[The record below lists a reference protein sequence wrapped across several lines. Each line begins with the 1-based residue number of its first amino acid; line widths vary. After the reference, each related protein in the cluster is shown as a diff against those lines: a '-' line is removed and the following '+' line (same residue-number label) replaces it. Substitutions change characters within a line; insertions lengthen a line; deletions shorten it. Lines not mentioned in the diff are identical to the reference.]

1 MTNTL
6 YYGDNLDVL
15 RRYIKDETVD
25 LIYLDPPF
33 NSNANYNVLFSEQD
47 GSRAAAQ
54 IQAFQDTWQWDQS
67 AAETFNEI
75 IQQSGKV
82 ADTLRAFQIILGHSN
97 MLAYLTMMAARLVE
111 LHRVFKPTG
120 SIYLHCDPTASHYL
134 KILLD
139 VIFGG
144 KSFKTELIW
153 KRSSA
158 HSDSKQG
165 SKQHGR
171 IHDVLFFYTKTEDWI
186 WNDVYTPY
194 DKEYL
199 EQNYRNVDDR
209 TGRFFKSTDLTAA
222 KPGGDTSYEWKGK
235 KPPEGR
241 YWAYSKTNMEQ
252 FEKENR
258 LFYTKNGIPR
268 LKQFLDEMPGVQLQ
282 DIWVDIPPISSQ
294 AAERLGY
301 PTQKPQALLE
311 RIIQASS
318 NPGGLV
324 LDPFCGCGTA
334 IAAAQKLDRR
344 WIGIDIT
351 HLAIGLIKR
360 RLLDSFGAVLEY
372 DVIGEPVSLSGA
384 QALAQEDPYQF
395 QWWALSLVNAR
406 PAEQKKGADQGIDGR
421 LYFIDDPKGS
431 PKQVIFSVKAG
442 HTRVDHLRDL
452 RGVLDREDAQIGVL
466 ICLQEPTKPMR
477 TEAAS
482 SGFYRSPWG
491 QHPRIQ
497 ILTIED
503 LLAGKSIDM
512 PAVRQTSVTY
522 KKAPKQKKDQGTQL
536 SFGDE

>member
-6 YYGDNLDVL
+6 YYGDNLDVM
-15 RRYIKDETVD
+15 RRYIKGETVD

-67 AAETFNEI
+67 AADTYEDI
-75 IQQSGKV
+75 IHSGGKV
-82 ADTLRAFQIILGHSN
+82 ADTLRAFRVILGHSN

-111 LHRVFKPTG
+111 LHRVLKPTG

-134 KILLD
+134 KIILD
-139 VIFGG
+139 TIFGQNNYINEIIWERFNFHADAKRWG
-144 KSFKTELIW
+144 RLHDTIFVYVKDSSSIVFNTQRRGYNESYIKSHFQKDAEGRLF
-153 KRSSA
+153 SLDNA
-158 HSDSKQG
+158 VGAGQG
-165 SKQHGR
+165 PAR
-171 IHDVLFFYTKTEDWI
+171 LFFGEL
-186 WNDVYTPY
+186 
-194 DKEYL
+194 L
-199 EQNYRNVDDR
+199 E
-209 TGRFFKSTDLTAA
+209 
-222 KPGGDTSYEWKGK
+222 
-235 KPPEGR
+235 PPAGTHWR
-241 YWAYSKTNMEQ
+241 YSQ
-252 FEKENR
+252 EKIDQLILENR
-258 LFYTKNGIPR
+258 IVLTKSGRPR
-268 LKQFLDEMPGVQLQ
+268 IKRFLDEMPGHAIGDV
-282 DIWVDIPPISSQ
+282 WTDIPEINSQ
-294 AAERLGY
+294 ARERLGY

-318 NPGGLV
+318 NPGDLV

-351 HLAIGLIKR
+351 HLAIGLIKL
-360 RLLDSFGAVLEY
+360 RLKDSFGDAIKY

-497 ILTIED
+497 ILTIDE